1 MRHTDFR
8 HRMVEEFG
16 EIRADTLGQDLV
28 LSELGERTANQA
40 LEAGMTP
47 KQVWRVLCESFDVPA
62 ERR

>member
-28 LSELGERTANQA
+28 LSALGERTANQA

-47 KQVWRVLCESFDVPA
+47 KQVWRVLCEAFDVPA